1 MSDNED
7 YYNNNSSD
15 SDSSS
20 DIDIPVSKNK
30 NVSNF
35 KPNVSVSLNIKDYD
49 SDDDSV
55 EEDNP
60 DDDIIDD
67 DDDVYDP
74 DNPDDI
80 QFEDD
85 NDNDDDMNEQEG
97 GADSDDEDDANTNK
111 KSSKINTKLKDK
123 NIKTKEII
131 EPSDD
136 DEDYDDDDDDD
147 ENYLQKFDAEINKSY
162 IPTYHPECTS
172 HNYDEIAKLSK
183 IVKDKNG
190 IIIDPFHKTL
200 PFLTKYEKTRIL
212 GQRAKQIENGAKP
225 FVKVPDNIIDSYIIA
240 ELELQQKRIPFII
253 RRPLPCG
260 GCEYWNLKDL
270 ELIAF

>member
-7 YYNNNSSD
+7 YYSDNASD

-20 DIDIPVSKNK
+20 DGDIPVSKN
-30 NVSNF
+30 VPNF
-35 KPNVSVSLNIKDYD
+35 KAAISSALNIKDYD
-49 SDDDSV
+49 DENSDEDV
-55 EEDNP
+55 EDVDEDIN
-60 DDDIIDD
+60 
-67 DDDVYDP
+67 
-74 DNPDDI
+74 
-80 QFEDD
+80 FEDD
-85 NDNDDDMNEQEG
+85 IDEDEDQYEDNDIADQEG
-97 GADSDDEDDANTNK
+97 GADLEDEDENNK
-111 KSSKINTKLKDK
+111 KSTVTSKQKDK
-123 NIKTKEII
+123 TSSSKKII

-136 DEDYDDDDDDD
+136 EDDEDYDDEDDD

-162 IPTYHPECTS
+162 VSNYHPECMS
-172 HNYDEIAKLSK
+172 HNYDEISKLTK

-225 FVKVPDNIIDSYIIA
+225 FVKIPDNIIDSYIIA

-270 ELIAF
+270 EVIAF

>member
-7 YYNNNSSD
+7 YYNDNSSE

-20 DIDIPVSKNK
+20 DVDVPIAKNK
-30 NVSNF
+30 NIPNL
-35 KPNVSVSLNIKDYD
+35 KPKPPGSLNIKDYEND
-49 SDDDSV
+49 ENSDDDIPD
-55 EEDNP
+55 E
-60 DDDIIDD
+60 DDDEINIDD
-67 DDDVYDP
+67 DDA
-74 DNPDDI
+74 NDI

-85 NDNDDDMNEQEG
+85 EEDDDEEDDNDEQEG
-97 GADSDDEDDANTNK
+97 GADSDDENLIK
-111 KSSKINTKLKDK
+111 KKVKAPAKQKDK
-123 NIKTKEII
+123 NIKSKDII

-136 DEDYDDDDDDD
+136 EDDDDDYDDDDDD

-162 IPTYHPECTS
+162 VSNYHPECMN
-172 HNYDEIAKLSK
+172 HNYDEISK
-183 IVKDKNG
+183 MSKVVKDKNG

-240 ELELQQKRIPFII
+240 ELEMQQKRIPFII